1 MAKKLTLLKGE
12 RLTSIFG
19 EVMHLL
25 VYRDIRPNETH
36 RCSKKNDF
44 FQSCS
49 NNLKILSIEEV
60 YQYFLLLKDE
70 RLIPNTDSGIFN

>member
-1 MAKKLTLLKGE
+1 MAKKLILLKGE
-12 RLTSIFG
+12 RLSSIFG
-19 EVMHLL
+19 EVMHIL

-36 RCSKKNDF
+36 RCSNKKLF

-49 NNLKILSIEEV
+49 NNLKLLSIEEV

-70 RLIPNTDSGIFN
+70 RLVPNTD